1 MKKKTAPRKS
11 ERILF
16 SQKPSTPQ
24 SHTHIHI
31 HSTSSSS
38 PSPPSKQTDTM
49 RRKVIATKTSSRKK
63 KGKGPVEEEEESH
76 TSPIPSPPPSPL
88 KRSTPHASEKSSQK
102 AKGFVLH
109 ETREPTNLGSMD
121 FKNKFHKPHSHFD
134 PSRFSTCAFYE
145 FHKEILEKR
154 HLCPSYLVNLE
165 SLASKGINLQPLFD
179 SLKWSPLLLIHKM
192 VYPGLVRQFYANLRY
207 IDGSLH
213 SYVKRVHITLN
224 TETVASALGY
234 IDEGPKV
241 YMSDKWDSHVGV
253 AYKQVLHQICENL
266 SGLDGTVPTHKAL
279 GPTNS
284 LLHRIITHIL
294 TPQSGSHNRVTVSDC
309 LIIFALVTSSS
320 ISFSY
325 LMIRHM
331 WESVKS
337 TKKANLLYGMFLTCI
352 FEYFKV
358 DLTNE
363 DVENKVSMIKGGGA
377 TKKGKKSMASD
388 DDFESRPK
396 SSKAAESFR
405 NVLTEFSNMSDLMVQ
420 FHKSARKLSYENES
434 AWKKCKERVS
444 LMLESLVDEV
454 GSEAEAEDLDFNL
467 SDD

>member
-1 MKKKTAPRKS
+1 
-11 ERILF
+11 
-16 SQKPSTPQ
+16 
-24 SHTHIHI
+24 
-31 HSTSSSS
+31 
-38 PSPPSKQTDTM
+38 M
-49 RRKVIATKTSSRKK
+49 RRKVIAQKSSGRRKSEK
-63 KGKGPVEEEEESH
+63 AKEPSMEEEEEESH
-76 TSPIPSPPPSPL
+76 TSPPPSSP
-88 KRSTPHASEKSSQK
+88 KRTTPHASQKSSQK
-102 AKGFVLH
+102 TKEFMLH
-109 ETREPTNLGSMD
+109 ETREPTNLSSME

-145 FHKEILEKR
+145 FHKEVLEKR

-179 SLKWSPLLLIHKM
+179 GLKWSPLLLIHKM
-192 VYPGLVRQFYANLRY
+192 VYPGLVRQFYANLRH

-224 TETVASALGY
+224 TETIASALGY

-309 LIIFALVTSSS
+309 LIIFALITSSS

-337 TKKANLLYGMFLTCI
+337 TKKANLPYGMFLTCI

-377 TKKGKKSMASD
+377 TKKGKKSMAFN
-388 DDFESRPK
+388 DDFESRLE
-396 SSKAAESFR
+396 SSKATDSLR
-405 NVLTEFSNMSDLMVQ
+405 DILTEFSNMSDLMVQ
-420 FHKSARKLSYENES
+420 FHKSARKLAYENES
-434 AWKKCKERVS
+434 AWKKCQERVG
-444 LMLESLVDEV
+444 LMLESLDDEAGGEAGAE
-454 GSEAEAEDLDFNL
+454 GSDFNL